1 MGWLSG
7 RRAGRALSTASRKRR
22 LTAQSGAEV
31 RESYDSIDDLQAQRQ
46 ELVAQMEADKSE
58 IQSRWAETADDL
70 DTVQLRPRKTDVF
83 VEACGVVWMPYWDVL
98 FDEDGAKER
107 LLSLPAYEP
116 GTE

>member
-1 MGWLSG
+1 V
-7 RRAGRALSTASRKRR
+7 
-22 LTAQSGAEV
+22 Q
-31 RESYDSIDDLQAQRQ
+31 ESYDSIEDLQTQQAGTRC
-46 ELVAQMEADKSE
+46 ADGSG
-58 IQSRWAETADDL
+58 QVRDPVSLGETADDL